1 LLIHNTPT
9 SLFNGTVVP
18 SPSCTKERMK
28 KSTSIRII
36 MRNLSIEVEEGET
49 PLLIK
54 MFLSWKLLE
63 EAEGGIQ
70 ASK

>member
-1 LLIHNTPT
+1 
-9 SLFNGTVVP
+9 
-18 SPSCTKERMK
+18 
-28 KSTSIRII
+28 

-54 MFLSWKLLE
+54 MFLSWKLCRGRRR
-63 EAEGGIQ
+63 GGIQ